1 MTKPALAII
10 VACMALAGCQD
21 KSVPDQ
27 AQTKPAGSTAAMP
40 QPSTQ
45 PIEKQE
51 SATVSEKP
59 SATNPSVVI
68 ETSLGSFTVELA
80 ADKAPATV
88 ENFLR
93 YVEEK
98 FYDGTIFHRVI
109 DGFMIQGGG
118 FTADMEQKG
127 THEPIINEAG
137 NGLKNNRGT
146 IAMARTAVV
155 NSATA
160 QFFVNVKDNDFLNH
174 TDNTARGFGYAVF
187 GKVTGG
193 MDVVDKIKSVATATQ
208 AGMGDVP
215 VATVTILSIRRK

>member
-21 KSVPDQ
+21 KSAPEQ
-27 AQTKPAGSTAAMP
+27 AQTKPAGSAAAVP

-68 ETSLGSFTVELA
+68 KTSLGSFTVELA